1 MKQMKK
7 LSALAAGSVAIAL
20 LLGTSLAQ
28 AEEQV
33 CITEQTVTAIKG
45 LEVTLENLD
54 VIVIDVDF
62 IWTTGF
68 TIYGSNLDNLPFG
81 ETAGEEDA
89 FATMGAINKTLTAE
103 QNIPAFAGQ
112 DNKNAYYIGA
122 EVETEA
128 DAGVGATAGF
138 SGANYQLNDEKWERC
153 EHDLTDNCVGVG
165 SMILAA
171 SDHFVYADLK
181 RAVNGATCDGG
192 ASPQPPASTT
202 ITPGFS
208 GSWFDQ
214 TREGEGFNIEIGGSE
229 LDAYLLTYFYTYDA
243 TGNQM
248 WLTGVADITDSDTVV
263 VDMTVTSG
271 TVFGDN
277 FNPDDVNYDPWGTIT
292 FKFSSC
298 NAGTAEYVSDD
309 FGSGTFDLV
318 HITGIAGLTC
328 P

>member
-1 MKQMKK
+1 MKQMKTF
-7 LSALAAGSVAIAL
+7 SALAAGSVAIAL

-45 LEVTLENLD
+45 LEVTLDNLD

-81 ETAGEEDA
+81 ETTGEEDA
-89 FATMGAINKTLTAE
+89 FATMSAINQTLSAE

-122 EVETEA
+122 EVETEPDVGA
-128 DAGVGATAGF
+128 GATAGW
-138 SGANYQLNDEKWERC
+138 SGANYQFNVEKWERC
-153 EHDLTDNCVGVG
+153 EHDLTDNCVGIG

-181 RAVNGATCDGG
+181 RAVDGATCDG
-192 ASPQPPASTT
+192 SKPPPESSTT

-208 GSWFDQ
+208 GSWFDE
-214 TREGEGFNIEIGGSE
+214 TRNGEGFNIEIGGPE
-229 LDAYLLTYFYTYDA
+229 LDPYLLTYFYTYDKS
-243 TGNQM
+243 GNQM
-248 WLTGVADITDSDTVV
+248 WLNGFAYINDSDTVV
-263 VDMTVTSG
+263 VSMQVTSG
-271 TVFGDN
+271 AVFGDD
-277 FNPDDVNYDPWGTIT
+277 FDPDDVIYEPWGTVT

-298 NAGTAEYVSDD
+298 SEGTAEYDSDE
-309 FGSGTFDLV
+309 FGDGTFNLV
-318 HITGIAGLTC
+318 HLTGIAGLTC